1 MRNETPAVENDV
13 DGRSACQNH
22 KEQII
27 SMQISRLG
35 VIGISHI
42 FVRAIMQFKANDM
55 QTHVKAV
62 TFQILFSFF
71 PFIVFFMALL
81 GSFALSDVF
90 DLLRSQSDGF
100 FLNQTVLQI
109 NLVIDQLQ
117 QRRHSMLSLG
127 VVFSIWAS
135 SSAMRS
141 MMKALNVVFGV
152 HEARRFWKRYF
163 LSIVTTLIVGTL
175 LAMAVTLLLIRPAAV
190 NTLAQHFQFEPVL
203 VWMWTWWIRWPSI
216 ILLLTTAVTTVY
228 WFGPDVRRGFRNVA
242 PGAFVAA
249 LAWFAASLTFD
260 YYVRN
265 IGGYDHLYGNVAT
278 AVVLLLY
285 FFISSFILIF
295 GAELNAAVEWL
306 FSTDQAAEHSV
317 VGTSDSG

>member
-1 MRNETPAVENDV
+1 
-13 DGRSACQNH
+13 
-22 KEQII
+22 
-27 SMQISRLG
+27 MQISRLG
-35 VIGISHI
+35 VMDLSRI
-42 FVRAIMQFKANDM
+42 FVRAIMQFNANDM

-81 GSFALSDVF
+81 GSFALSDIF

-100 FLNQTVLQI
+100 FLSQTVLQI
-109 NLVIDQLQ
+109 NLAIDQFQ

-141 MMKALNVVFGV
+141 IMKALNVVFGV
-152 HEARRFWKRYF
+152 REARRFWKRYL
-163 LSIVTTLIVGTL
+163 LSIVTTLIIGTL
-175 LAMAVTLLLIRPAAV
+175 LVMAITLLLIRPAAV
-190 NTLAQHFQFEPVL
+190 KTLAQQFQFEPVL
-203 VWMWTWWIRWPSI
+203 IWMWTWWIRWPSI
-216 ILLLTTAVTTVY
+216 ILLLTTTVATVY
-228 WFGPDVRRGFRNVA
+228 WFGPDVRRRFRSVA
-242 PGAFVAA
+242 PGAFIAA
-249 LAWFAASLTFD
+249 LAWFAASLAFD

-306 FSTDQAAEHSV
+306 FSANRAAEHGV
-317 VGTSDSG
+317 VGTSEAG

>member
-1 MRNETPAVENDV
+1 
-13 DGRSACQNH
+13 
-22 KEQII
+22 
-27 SMQISRLG
+27 MQISCLG
-35 VIGISHI
+35 VMGLRRV
-42 FVRAIMQFKANDM
+42 FVRAITQFKANDM

-109 NLVIDQLQ
+109 NLMVDQLQ
-117 QRRHSMLSLG
+117 QHRHSMLSLG

-152 HEARRFWKRYF
+152 REARTFWKRYV
-163 LSIVTTLIVGTL
+163 LSVVTTLIVGIL
-175 LAMAVTLLLIRPAAV
+175 LATVVTLLLIRPAAV
-190 NTLAQHFQFEPVL
+190 STLAQHFQFEPVL
-203 VWMWTWWIRWPSI
+203 IGIWKWWIRWPSI
-216 ILLLTTAVTTVY
+216 ILLLTTTVATVY
-228 WFGPDVRRGFRNVA
+228 WFGPDVRRRFRSVV
-242 PGAFVAA
+242 PGAFLAA
-249 LAWFAASLTFD
+249 LAWFAASLAFD

-306 FSTDQAAEHSV
+306 FSANQAVEDSA
-317 VGTSDSG
+317 VGANELGT